1 MFELSHF
8 YDYCQ
13 QNNVDIIPFD
23 GMPSEGATIRDG
35 SDYAIFLDFTKLPTL
50 RQIRG
55 VCMHELGHTATGAL
69 HKVSSPFETVE
80 RSEHRAIRYTAEAYL
95 TADGFRQAFA
105 AGARELW
112 ELADYF
118 DLPEEDVRTAYAY
131 WTQNRGISF
140 TSPPVSN
147 VPDSREGII

>member
-13 QNNVDIIPFD
+13 QNNVDVIPFD

-55 VCMHELGHTATGAL
+55 VCMHEQGHTATGAL

-80 RSEHRAIRYTAEAYL
+80 RAEYRANRWAAETYL
-95 TADGFRQAFA
+95 TAENFREAFSQGFT
-105 AGARELW
+105 ELW
-112 ELADYF
+112 ELAEYF
-118 DLPEEDVRTAYAY
+118 DLPEQDVKNALTY
-131 WTQNRGISF
+131 WANSRGINF
-140 TSPPVSN
+140 NNT
-147 VPDSREGII
+147 